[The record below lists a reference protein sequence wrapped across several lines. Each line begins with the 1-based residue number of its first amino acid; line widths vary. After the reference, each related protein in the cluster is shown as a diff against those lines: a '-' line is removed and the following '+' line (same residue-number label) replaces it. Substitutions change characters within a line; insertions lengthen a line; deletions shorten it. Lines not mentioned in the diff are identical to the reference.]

1 MILDSNLGRF
11 ALRAAMGLGIALGWA
26 GRAHAQSAPPI
37 VFIVAEG
44 TGFPFEDPSFSKF
57 PALRRL
63 RDNSRPF
70 DAAFANDPAWTKTN
84 ETLLGGIRRGNA
96 ALAAALKTRG
106 YISSALSGAGGG
118 VAGFD
123 RAVKA
128 VPTEMA
134 ARILET
140 MDAARSRPAFVFA
153 TLDLRN
159 IAANAPPPPVDA
171 PPLEA
176 PAIALFDRGPL
187 DPVRFP
193 VIPPPREPADRSALA
208 ARRSAAFAV
217 LDKEIGT
224 LIAGLEKRGLRSKTV
239 IALVSTGPAPRPE
252 RAAPSRPDLLFED
265 WLRALVLI
273 QAPGLARPGVGASTL
288 ALTSDLAPTLAA
300 LGGGVLARG
309 EGGVDLSPA
318 LRDPKRMTRQTV
330 LSNADRQAPR
340 LGRSVRSQKFRFTQW
355 PDGSEELFDEDKDP
369 REWNNLAND
378 PAMQAQKAELAKR
391 LVPPRAPGPA
401 TPARPAAGRRP
412 NVLMIIGDDLTAQYG
427 QFADVKTPNLDR
439 LRARGRVYERAY
451 APAPFCTPSRAAF
464 LSGLSPARL
473 ELQTENAFGEVFT
486 PRIPL
491 IQEQFRASGYYT
503 ASVGKVWDSQPGEK
517 RGWDMNEWLPPLLPG
532 QVEAPARL
540 MPNMPVEGGP
550 TTNPDEIEG
559 DGRRA
564 RLAAKVLEETR
575 DKPLFLAL
583 GLVRP
588 HVAWI
593 APQKYFDMYPVD
605 KIRFT
610 PAPSNDTAD
619 IPVIAIKNR
628 PQALPGLMLA
638 GREPGGFSADPAEAR
653 RGIAA
658 YLACVSFMDAQL
670 GLVLDALDRGDRW
683 KDTIVV
689 LFGDNGHHFG
699 DHGGLWR
706 KNTLFEESLRVPM
719 IIATPGMAHPGVST
733 TALADLI
740 DIYPTLVDLTG
751 IARPGTLDGISLA
764 PTLKDPGASVQDALV
779 QYRPTEP
786 SKTGYSIRTTRFRY
800 TLWPDGS
807 EELYDL
813 STDPAGRK
821 DLARQPAQAATL
833 ATLRKRIE
841 ELVR

>member
-1 MILDSNLGRF
+1 VKVESPRGR
-11 ALRAAMGLGIALGWA
+11 IALWA
-26 GRAHAQSAPPI
+26 ALALALGAGSCRPAAAQGAPPI
-37 VFIVAEG
+37 VVIVAEG
-44 TGFPFEDPSFSKF
+44 TGFPFEDPSFSKS

-63 RDNSRPF
+63 RQNSRAF
-70 DAAFANDPAWTKTN
+70 DATFASDAAWLKTT
-84 ETLLGGIRRGNA
+84 ETLLGGVRRGNTGLTA
-96 ALAAALKTRG
+96 ALQTRG
-106 YISSALSGAGGG
+106 YVSSALSGAGRA

-128 VPTEMA
+128 GASEVA
-134 ARILET
+134 ARAL
-140 MDAARSRPAFVFA
+140 DAIDASRAQPAFVFA

-159 IAANAPPPPVDA
+159 VPATTPPSPVEA
-171 PPLEA
+171 PPLEV
-176 PAIALFDRGPL
+176 PAISLFDRGSL
-187 DPVRFP
+187 DPVRLP
-193 VIPPPREPADRSALA
+193 VIPAPREPADRSALA
-208 ARRSAAFAV
+208 ARRIAAFAA
-217 LDKEIGT
+217 LDREVGA
-224 LIAGLEKRGLRSKTV
+224 LMAGLEERGLLSKTV
-239 IALVSTGPAPRPE
+239 IVLVSTGPAPRPE
-252 RAAPSRPDLLFED
+252 RPAPSRQDLLFED
-265 WLRALVLI
+265 WLRGLVLI
-273 QAPGLARPGVGASTL
+273 RAPGLVQPGVSAETL
-288 ALTSDLAPTLAA
+288 ALTADVAPTLAA
-300 LGGGVLARG
+300 LGGARLAKG
-309 EGGVDLSPA
+309 EGIDLSPA
-318 LRDPKRMTRQTV
+318 LRDPKQVTRPTV
-330 LSNADRQAPR
+330 LSNAAREAPR
-340 LGRSVRSQKFRFTQW
+340 VGRSVRSQRFRFTQW
-355 PDGSEELFDEDKDP
+355 PDGSEELFDEDADP
-369 REWNNLAND
+369 REWNNLANV

-391 LVPPRAPGPA
+391 LVPPRAPGAA
-401 TPARPAAGRRP
+401 TPARPATGPRP

-427 QFADVKTPNLDR
+427 QFAEAKTPNLDR

-473 ELQTENAFGEVFT
+473 ELQRENAFGEIFT
-486 PRIPL
+486 PQVPL
-491 IQEQFRASGYYT
+491 VQEQFRAQGYFT

-517 RGWDMNEWLPPLLPG
+517 RGWDLNEWLPPLLAG

-540 MPNMPVEGGP
+540 MPNMPVEAGP
-550 TTNPDEIEG
+550 TSNPDEVEG

-564 RLAAKVLEETR
+564 RLAVKVLEEKR

-588 HVAWI
+588 HVAWV

-605 KIRFT
+605 RIRFT
-610 PAPSNDTAD
+610 PAPADDTRD
-619 IPVIAIKNR
+619 IPAIAIKNR

-638 GREPGGFSADPAEAR
+638 GREPAGFSSDPAEAR

-683 KDTIVV
+683 KDTIVI

-719 IIATPGMAHPGVST
+719 IIASPGMPFPGTST
-733 TALADLI
+733 SALADLI
-740 DIYPTLVDLTG
+740 DVYPTLVDLTG
-751 IARPGTLDGISLA
+751 IARPATLDGISLA

-786 SKTGYSIRTTRFRY
+786 SKTGYSLRTGRYRY

-813 STDPAGRK
+813 SADNAGRK
-821 DLARQPAQAATL
+821 DLSRQPGQAATL
-833 ATLRKRIE
+833 STLRKRIE
-841 ELVR
+841 GLVR